1 VRACLIG
8 HKEEKLA
15 RRWLQISVLCG
26 YCFRLV

>member
-1 VRACLIG
+1 LIG
-8 HKEEKLA
+8 HKDEKLT